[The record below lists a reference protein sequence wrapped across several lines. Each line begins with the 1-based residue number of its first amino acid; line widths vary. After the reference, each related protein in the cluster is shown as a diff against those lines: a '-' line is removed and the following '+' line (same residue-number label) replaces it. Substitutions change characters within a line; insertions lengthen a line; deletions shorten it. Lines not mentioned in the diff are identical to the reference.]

1 MLALCVV
8 QAVPVTAAPLA
19 QAHVFWVHTRL
30 DVDKQAVVSLVPVL
44 QLDRHPVQA
53 LPFL

>member
-1 MLALCVV
+1 MLAPCVV

-19 QAHVFWVHTRL
+19 QEHVFWVHTRL
-30 DVDKQAVVSLVPVL
+30 DVDKQAVVSLVPAPHADL
-44 QLDRHPVQA
+44 HPVQA

>member
-1 MLALCVV
+1 MLAPCVV
-8 QAVPVTAAPLA
+8 QEVPVTAAPLA
-19 QAHVFWVHTRL
+19 QEHTFWVHTRL

>member
-1 MLALCVV
+1 MLAPCVV
-8 QAVPVTAAPLA
+8 QAVPVTAAPLEH
-19 QAHVFWVHTRL
+19 AHTFWVHTRL
-30 DVDKQAVVSLVPVL
+30 DADEQVDVSLVPVL

>member
-1 MLALCVV
+1 MLAPCEV

-19 QAHVFWVHTRL
+19 QEHVFWVHTRL

-44 QLDRHPVQA
+44 QLDRHPVQV
-53 LPFL
+53 LPVL